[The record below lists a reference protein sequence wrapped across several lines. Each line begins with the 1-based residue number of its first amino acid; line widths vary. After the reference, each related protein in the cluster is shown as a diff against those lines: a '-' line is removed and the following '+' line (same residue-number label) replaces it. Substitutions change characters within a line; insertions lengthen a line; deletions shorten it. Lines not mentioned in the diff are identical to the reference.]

1 MGPPSHHKAIA
12 RHLATRCPG
21 MKVTEVRADGTT
33 HVQAIA
39 ELKSFPES
47 GLVTFATIGLSDFGG
62 FELTTTAPERH
73 RSVINAVFDL
83 ASYVAAGNRKL
94 GPGET
99 FEKILARYFTKAE
112 TAHWLVRRE
121 PLAEV
126 AFTPSGAVT
135 WLTAWPLT
143 SDELVWL
150 EKPENA
156 LGRLLDE
163 AGVRAFEL
171 GRSSLDGVPTVDPW
185 VVRPPR

>member
-1 MGPPSHHKAIA
+1 M
-12 RHLATRCPG
+12 
-21 MKVTEVRADGTT
+21 
-33 HVQAIA
+33 QAIA

-62 FELTTTAPERH
+62 FELTTTAPERFK
-73 RSVINAVFDL
+73 SVIKAVFDL

-99 FEKILARYFTKAE
+99 FEKILGRYYTKAE
-112 TAHWLVRRE
+112 ATHWLVRGE
-121 PLAEV
+121 PLAPV

-150 EKPENA
+150 EEPDNT
-156 LGRLLDE
+156 LGQLLDA
-163 AGVRAFEL
+163 AGVSAFEL
-171 GRSSLDGVPTVDPW
+171 DRSSLDGVPSVDPW
-185 VVRPPR
+185 VVRPPK